1 MKKLLSI
8 VMVLSMLLLTACGG
22 NNASTGDSEQASSP
36 TNKLEQIKQSG
47 KIVVGTSA
55 DYPPYE
61 FHAMIDGK
69 DQIVGFDIEIA
80 KKIAAHLGVELEV
93 QDMGFD
99 AVLAGVG
106 TGLIDIGVAG
116 INKSPERDE
125 VMDFSEVYY
134 TAENIIITKADSDV
148 NYATLEDLA
157 GKTIGVQLGTI
168 QDSYAKEEFKDSTIK
183 SLGKITDLVLELK
196 TGLIDA
202 ILLEVPVA
210 KSYVSQNSDLK
221 LGEMIFLKEDGG
233 ACIITANGE
242 TELMAEINA
251 VIKELLETDQITTLV
266 QEANEL
272 ADQQTAE

>member
-1 MKKLLSI
+1 MKKVVSI
-8 VMVLSMLLLTACGG
+8 LMVLSMLLLTACGG
-22 NNASTGDSEQASSP
+22 ASTGENTP
-36 TNKLEQIKQSG
+36 TEAGNKLEQIKQSG

-69 DQIVGFDIEIA
+69 DEIVGFDIEIA
-80 KKIAAHLGVELEV
+80 KKIAEHLGVELEV

-116 INKSPERDE
+116 INKSKERDE
-125 VMDFSEVYY
+125 VMDFSDVYY
-134 TAENIIITKADSDV
+134 KAENVIITRADSDT
-148 NYATLEDLA
+148 NYATIEDLD

-168 QDSYAKEEFKDSTIK
+168 QDEYAKAEFKNSTIK

-196 TGLIDA
+196 TGLIDG
-202 ILLEVPVA
+202 ILLEIPVA

-221 LGEMIFLKEDGG
+221 LGEMVFLKEDGG
-233 ACIITANGE
+233 SCIITANGE

-251 VIKELLETDQITTLV
+251 VIKELLETDQITVLV
-266 QEANEL
+266 QDANKL
-272 ADQQTAE
+272 ADEQTAE